1 MTDWNTNTKR
11 AEKNPLSQKMK
22 QLRIFQL
29 CINFATVILINFL
42 LLLRKGVYPY
52 QDMDSWEK
60 FDETLITPKGA
71 FTLN

>member
-1 MTDWNTNTKR
+1 
-11 AEKNPLSQKMK
+11 MK